1 MKSSPPVTKRVRR
14 LRLKLNLPPGYPP
27 GAFNVWSSLREL
39 AWFGSIASGTRGPP
53 LGRDGRDA
61 DDERRRGKTE
71 EEEEGRRSCNEL
83 RLCQIL
89 ETLTWEAALS
99 NAEDELTALLARW
112 RRFEPGQVAPNELP
126 AILRNRAAVKLR
138 GNRAQDCQPSSM
150 YQDSLKLDFFFGGS
164 TTPKFGLLE
173 ALADLDEALE
183 LCKKAKSDQLVQY
196 DEMPK
201 VLIARGGALRALRR
215 YSEAVKDYDLAAE
228 LFGEPDLEQLSGRAQ
243 AKVGLQ
249 EPAAAA
255 EDFDAAA
262 ELLRAAG
269 RRPEAEI
276 EAERAADLSPAEEAF
291 AGVIRRSVGLL
302 SKDMGLLQRVVLADS
317 DARMA
322 MTAISWHKKQPEIA
336 EAFLGTFGAQK
347 PPRFGWKI
355 PHKALAKIDRL
366 TILADEATGKNLAL
380 GFADGDVYNC
390 TRYASD
396 STWIREVRGTDGRT
410 MSSEITVSRARH
422 SMSSQDDVL
431 ATLGTPEESTEDEDD
446 LIAA

>member
-1 MKSSPPVTKRVRR
+1 MKRRRSLLSLVALGASGAAWAVPRRWLLPAAALGAAWPAQAQPAEEDVAMMQNALSSVRR
-14 LRLKLNLPPGYPP
+14 IGDFPSK
-27 GAFNVWSSLREL
+27 
-39 AWFGSIASGTRGPP
+39 
-53 LGRDGRDA
+53 
-61 DDERRRGKTE
+61 
-71 EEEEGRRSCNEL
+71 
-83 RLCQIL
+83 
-89 ETLTWEAALS
+89 AALS

-112 RRFEPGQVAPNELP
+112 RRFAGQVAPNELP

-138 GNRAQDCQPSSM
+138 GSRAE
-150 YQDSLKLDFFFGGS
+150 
-164 TTPKFGLLE
+164 E

-215 YSEAVKDYDLAAE
+215 YSEAVKDYDLAGD
-228 LFGEPDLEQLSGRAQ
+228 LFGEPDLEMLSGRAQ

-262 ELLRAAG
+262 ELLRLAG

-276 EAERAADLSPAEEAF
+276 EAERGAVQRMAAEDLLPAEEAF

-336 EAFLGTFGAQK
+336 EAYWRDGC
-347 PPRFGWKI
+347 
-355 PHKALAKIDRL
+355 DRL

-396 STWIREVRGTDGRT
+396 STWIREVRGWPQQAIGWFEDFLRNRDPSAAPRESYVQDLMAGKRPGEGSTLMDLAIATDVFRR
-410 MSSEITVSRARH
+410 SDPLADIQKNLQRDPLLQQERERAER
-422 SMSSQDDVL
+422 
-431 ATLGTPEESTEDEDD
+431 
-446 LIAA
+446 

>member
-1 MKSSPPVTKRVRR
+1 MMQNALSSVRR
-14 LRLKLNLPPGYPP
+14 IGDFPSK
-27 GAFNVWSSLREL
+27 
-39 AWFGSIASGTRGPP
+39 
-53 LGRDGRDA
+53 
-61 DDERRRGKTE
+61 
-71 EEEEGRRSCNEL
+71 
-83 RLCQIL
+83 
-89 ETLTWEAALS
+89 AALS

-112 RRFEPGQVAPNELP
+112 RRFAGQVAPNELP

-138 GNRAQDCQPSSM
+138 GSRAE
-150 YQDSLKLDFFFGGS
+150 
-164 TTPKFGLLE
+164 E

-215 YSEAVKDYDLAAE
+215 YSEAVKDYDLAGD
-228 LFGEPDLEQLSGRAQ
+228 LFGEPDLEMLSGRAQ

-262 ELLRAAG
+262 ELLRLAG

-276 EAERAADLSPAEEAF
+276 EAERGAVQRMAAEDLLPAEEAF

-336 EAFLGTFGAQK
+336 EAYWRDGC
-347 PPRFGWKI
+347 
-355 PHKALAKIDRL
+355 DRL

-396 STWIREVRGTDGRT
+396 STWIREVRGWPQQAIGWFEDFLRNRDPSAAPRESYVQDLMAGKRPGEGSTLMDLAIATDVFRR
-410 MSSEITVSRARH
+410 SDPLADIQKNLQRDPLLQQERERAER
-422 SMSSQDDVL
+422 
-431 ATLGTPEESTEDEDD
+431 
-446 LIAA
+446 